1 MVKNNYF
8 FCLCLL
14 VLTSTNTYAQ
24 NWIDSLD
31 MARYYHKK
39 GAYQKA
45 DQYYQAAQK
54 IAPKNIDLS
63 REIAQNHYR
72 NNNFKAADQAYQ
84 KTRLQKIKRSEKGKY
99 FHNLGNTRFQ
109 QKRYQ
114 EAIEAFKSALRMNPN
129 DPASKYNLS
138 ESIRRLKKDKN
149 KDKPKDKNKQK
160 DKPKPKNKDKD
171 KKPGKNPPR
180 PSKLP
185 NKIADKILDKL
196 TKQESKTR
204 RKIAR
209 KKKGNKA
216 QYATDKNW

>member
-1 MVKNNYF
+1 MVKNKYF

-14 VLTSTNTYAQ
+14 VITSSSIYAQ

-45 DQYYQAAQK
+45 NQYYQAAQK

-72 NNNFKAADQAYQ
+72 NNNFIAADQA
-84 KTRLQKIKRSEKGKY
+84 
-99 FHNLGNTRFQ
+99 
-109 QKRYQ
+109 
-114 EAIEAFKSALRMNPN
+114 N

-138 ESIRRLKKDKN
+138 ESIRRLKKDKKN
-149 KDKPKDKNKQK
+149 DKPKDKNKPK
-160 DKPKPKNKDKD
+160 DKPKSKNKDKD
-171 KKPGKNPPR
+171 KKPGNNPPK

-209 KKKGNKA
+209 KNKGNKA
-216 QYATDKNW
+216 QNATDKNW

>member
-1 MVKNNYF
+1 MVKNKYF
-8 FCLCLL
+8 FCLCFL
-14 VLTSTNTYAQ
+14 VLTSTSAYAQ

-31 MARYYHKK
+31 MARYYYKK

-45 DQYYQAAQK
+45 NEYYQAAQK

-72 NNNFKAADQAYQ
+72 NNNFIAADQAYQ
-84 KTRLQKIKRSEKGKY
+84 TTRLQKIKRSEKGKY

-114 EAIEAFKSALRMNPN
+114 EAVEAFKSALRLNPN

-138 ESIRRLKKDKN
+138 ESIRRLKKDKKKDQPKDN
-149 KDKPKDKNKQK
+149 KPKDKPKN
-160 DKPKPKNKDKD
+160 KNKDK
-171 KKPGKNPPR
+171 KPVNKPPK

-185 NKIADKILDKL
+185 NKIADKILDNL
-196 TKQESKTR
+196 SKQESKTR

-209 KKKGNKA
+209 KNKGNKA

>member
-8 FCLCLL
+8 FCFSLL
-14 VLTSTNTYAQ
+14 VLTSASTYAQ

-39 GAYQKA
+39 GIYQKA

-54 IAPKNIDLS
+54 LAPKNIDLS

-72 NNNFKAADQAYQ
+72 NNNFVAADQAYQ

-114 EAIEAFKSALRMNPN
+114 EAIEAFKSALRIHPN

-138 ESIRRLKKDKN
+138 ESIRRLKKDKK
-149 KDKPKDKNKQK
+149 KDKPKDKNKPK
-160 DKPKPKNKDKD
+160 DLPKNKDKN
-171 KKPGKNPPR
+171 KNPKENP
-180 PSKLP
+180 PNKSKLP

-196 TKQESKTR
+196 TRQESKTR

-216 QYATDKNW
+216 QQTTDKNW